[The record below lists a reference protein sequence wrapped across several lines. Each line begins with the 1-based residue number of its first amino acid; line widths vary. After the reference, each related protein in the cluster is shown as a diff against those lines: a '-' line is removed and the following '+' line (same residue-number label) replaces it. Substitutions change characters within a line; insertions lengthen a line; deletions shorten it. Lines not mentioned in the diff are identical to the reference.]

1 MENFAQICKMS
12 TIRTRRIYSES
23 FKKSKVEQIEKGEI
37 TALQLSKML
46 GLQSSSTIYEWIKK
60 YSKRSLN
67 EKVVIETES
76 DYLRFVELE
85 KQTAQMEQMIGQQ
98 QIKLQFYEELIA
110 QIRAHYGE
118 DPVELFLKK

>member
-1 MENFAQICKMS
+1 MS

>member
-12 TIRTRRIYSES
+12 TIKTRRIYSEG